1 MKNRRRILLVA
12 LTLLLT
18 GGGIVWLA
26 VRPADPFFRGK
37 PESYWIAH
45 LSYDDEEQVKEW
57 REFGSDGVRVLVRA
71 LDGANRPTDRFY
83 RAAYRNLAR
92 VLPGSVVRLLPAP
105 RMDFTRDTR
114 LNVVRLLSRLSKDAE
129 SATPVMVR
137 ALKDEDHSVRQIAIT
152 FFTSGED
159 EHSLLN
165 QMEPRAKRDLLPE
178 FVRAMQDANWGVRN
192 NAAVALRYYPEEA
205 PVVVP
210 VLVKAL
216 QDPDPR
222 VRRLAATALR
232 RVDPAAAAKAEGET
246 K

>member
-1 MKNRRRILLVA
+1 MKNHRRILLVA
-12 LTLLLT
+12 LTLLLAA
-18 GGGIVWLA
+18 GSIVWLV
-26 VRPADPFFRGK
+26 VRPSDPFFRDK
-37 PESYWIAH
+37 PRSYWIAH
-45 LSYDDEEQVKEW
+45 LAYDDEEQVRQW
-57 REFGSDGVRVLVRA
+57 REFGPNGVAVLVRA
-71 LDGANRPTDRFY
+71 LDGANRPIDRFY
-83 RAAYRNLAR
+83 RAAYRKLAR
-92 VLPGSVVRLLPAP
+92 VLPGRVVRLLPAP

-114 LNVVRLLSRLSKDAE
+114 VKVVRLLSRLSKDAE

-165 QMEPRAKRDLLPE
+165 QMRPRAKRDLLPE

-192 NAAVALRYYPEEA
+192 NAAIALRYYPEEA
-205 PVVVP
+205 QVVVP

-216 QDPDPR
+216 QDPDLR
-222 VRRLAATALR
+222 VRRLAAEALR

>member
-1 MKNRRRILLVA
+1 MKNHRRILLVA
-12 LTLLLT
+12 LTLLLA
-18 GGGIVWLA
+18 GGSIVWLV
-26 VRPADPFFRGK
+26 VRPSDPFFRDK
-37 PESYWIAH
+37 PGSYWIAH
-45 LSYDDEEQVKEW
+45 LAYDDEEQVKQW
-57 REFGSDGVRVLVRA
+57 REFGPNGVAVLVRA

-92 VLPGSVVRLLPAP
+92 VLPGSAVRLLPAS

-114 LNVVRLLSRLSKDAE
+114 VKVVRLLSRLSKDAE
-129 SATPVMVR
+129 SAMPVMVR
-137 ALKDEDHSVRQIAIT
+137 ALKDEDRSVRQIAIT

-165 QMEPRAKRDLLPE
+165 QMRPRAKRDLLPE
-178 FVRAMQDANWGVRN
+178 FVRAMQDANWGMRN
-192 NAAVALRYYPEEA
+192 NAAIALRYYPEEA
-205 PVVVP
+205 QVVVP

-216 QDPDPR
+216 QDPDLR
-222 VRRLAATALR
+222 VRRLAAEALR